1 MCSQFGDEDKRSL
14 NTLIHHTIFLD
25 KIQHLIY
32 QKYLELTD
40 CNSYS
45 LNDQQLL
52 RTLFAICL
60 IKQVPFEQVIVEFL
74 SNRKSQCIDLFVLNA
89 TTQTEPSSRL
99 LIFFRTIFNTLE
111 IVYNL
116 YNSTNELDAASIS
129 DQISALTIDY
139 AFLNRTEQKLLN
151 ELFIEFRIEDFI
163 RCDSDLNQRIEQGTF
178 GWFEEIRQSSSDCIQ
193 RYLQTTSIDN
203 LYESYDRVRDYFDEK
218 ETLILKSH
226 YYEVICKRRID
237 FWDYFLS
244 SPFDAAWKHFLDGTI
259 LRLFTNLKNKIQYLN
274 EEEDAILN
282 VFEYIWSNDLNE
294 NLNEMHKKYCGT
306 TERIIEL
313 INQINEEFSYLLDRF
328 LLTNRNRKDV
338 IHTSSKFKSYFYDT
352 FKARNDEFLN
362 YVEQLVNSNSL
373 TKEQNF
379 NLAHLMRMLILICPN
394 YKQCFDILNLQSWFR
409 TKDVLLNLSYVGYN
423 CYINHVIDDLV
434 QLFYEE
440 LDRNQPLNCLH
451 TSANW
456 LEIEIKERIDDG
468 KEVSTK
474 IYIPKQVSLPLE
486 NLLTSL
492 TIRLCRLSGHTL
504 PNKLKLMVLDE
515 LTRNLCAGY
524 RKIYDS
530 MQRKNEQSLKT
541 TQTLQ
546 IYVDLVFLKSLLYH
560 SVSDEQLKSELQH
573 VLDQFQQQIDPFD
586 LHLFSPY
593 IQSNVEQNKL
603 SLSMILNYLL
613 PANLQI
619 MLSTADLVCAK
630 ERNFKLKFNLL

>member
-524 RKIYDS
+524 RKIYDN